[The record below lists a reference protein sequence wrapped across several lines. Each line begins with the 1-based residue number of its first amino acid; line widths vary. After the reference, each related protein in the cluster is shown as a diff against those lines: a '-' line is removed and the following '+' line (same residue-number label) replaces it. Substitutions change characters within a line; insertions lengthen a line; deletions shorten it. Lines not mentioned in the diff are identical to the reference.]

1 MQCNAG
7 SPERPHPSAGYMLL
21 PKWTRIQAAGINQ
34 NPMFSI
40 VSSEIEGSCL
50 SLQRIVSILRN
61 VAPVVAID
69 GQTDMGLW
77 LDRQI
82 PVDVEA
88 PCQVG

>member
-1 MQCNAG
+1 MF
-7 SPERPHPSAGYMLL
+7 L

-34 NPMFSI
+34 NPMFPI
-40 VSSEIEGSCL
+40 ISSEIEGSCL
-50 SLQRIVSILRN
+50 SLQRIVSMLRN

-69 GQTDMGLW
+69 GLTDMGLW

>member
-50 SLQRIVSILRN
+50 SLQRM
-61 VAPVVAID
+61 
-69 GQTDMGLW
+69 TDMGLW